1 MQNRVGRKRIF
12 LPSLK
17 LFLIF
22 SISGLDAKVS
32 GQQFDLCPYIY
43 LDVTFREDRGEAV
56 KTYSPEIDTL
66 LLDSVATFM
75 KAHYNRFSYLLYNKL
90 GDMSQVAEEYPD
102 TLKMDSLMCS
112 IIQKNTLFQVY
123 VSNLLPLQYRTYTMA
138 PDTFTVDDLMFVA
151 SHFFYCLEI
160 EESDSTI
167 LSHVCVNLKDQEF
180 IPFQR
185 DVTLLEAF
193 AFEGIFHALLRE
205 DHSRFHANFQRYI
218 NESRDRYKDTAGDL
232 NELLIKVRHE
242 CFALMETDEDLKE
255 SLLQYYRQNRNNLH
269 FLLTGQGI

>member
-1 MQNRVGRKRIF
+1 MQNRVGRKRFF

-17 LFLIF
+17 LFLIL
-22 SISGLDAKVS
+22 SISGLDTTVS
-32 GQQFDLCPYIY
+32 GQQIDLCQYIY
-43 LDVTFREDRGEAV
+43 LDVTFREDQGEAV

-66 LLDSVATFM
+66 RPDSLAAFM
-75 KAHYNRFSYLLYNKL
+75 KAHYNRFSYLLWNKL
-90 GDMSQVAEEYPD
+90 GNIDPVAEWYPD
-102 TLKMDSLMCS
+102 TVMMDSLMCG

-123 VSNLLPLQYRTYTMA
+123 VSNLLPPRYRMFNMA

-160 EESDSTI
+160 VESDTTV

-180 IPFQR
+180 IPFKR

-193 AFEGIFHALLRE
+193 AFEGIFHALMRE

-232 NELLIKVRHE
+232 DELLIKVRHE

-269 FLLTGQGI
+269 FLLTGQGT